1 MKLYYVPMTRSLRPR
16 WMLEELGVP
25 HELVRL
31 DPKKGDNKT
40 PEYLKLNPTGHVPT
54 LVDGEVA
61 LFESAA
67 MLLYLA
73 DKHPEKGF
81 APAVGAGADRAEYLK
96 WIIYAMAELE
106 PGLAAFFAHGI
117 RLPEDKRKADVA
129 AWGKDRAKSAMA
141 PLAARLADREYLVG
155 GGFTAADV
163 LLGSQLGWAKM
174 MGLVEDEVLGAY
186 LKRVMARPA
195 AVRARAD

>member
-31 DPKKGDNKT
+31 DPKAGDNKT
-40 PEYLKLNPTGHVPT
+40 PAYLALNPTGHVPT
-54 LVDGEVA
+54 LVDGEVV

-67 MLLYLA
+67 MLLYLGDKYA
-73 DKHPEKGF
+73 DKGL
-81 APAVGAGADRAEYLK
+81 APAIVASADRAEYLK
-96 WIIYAMAELE
+96 WIVYGMAELE
-106 PGLAAFFAHGI
+106 PGLAATFAHGF
-117 RLPEDKRKADVA
+117 RLPEDRRKADVL
-129 AWGKDRAKSAMA
+129 AWGREKAKGAMG
-141 PLAARLADREYLVG
+141 PLAARLAGREFLVG
-155 GGFTAADV
+155 ERFTAADV
-163 LLGSQLGWAKM
+163 LLGSQLGWARM
-174 MGLVEDEVLGAY
+174 MGLVEDEVLAGY